1 MMAAMQRPAGD
12 GRAQDEILAVRLQP
26 SAPQEASTDDRPA
39 TDEMLRLQPSLPLLA
54 AAESEPGPSVLGQ
67 SSHGREPTAG
77 ELWSS
82 LSAAVAAQA
91 EPFELRARA
100 AGREAF
106 GEAFASSPLSEVGRS
121 ELGEGTPDR
130 DDRARR
136 TAWSPLSPAEAE
148 MAPPATR
155 EGTPSQEARGQELW
169 TSLTAVSN
177 TALSLPLRWLPA
189 APASPSPEQKPPS
202 PPSPPLPFPL
212 PAQPPPSQQP
222 PQLPSA
228 TMLPPVMFKDVFG
241 VGPAMPRDDA
251 VADAGSAAQAPIP
264 AGSPEELLPRQEP
277 LLPPPAWEELQH
289 YALELP
295 SLFAASV
302 SSVASLP
309 EAGRWAL
316 PTAVGEMTAP
326 LSLSSTLS
334 AAWLRFNPWQVGPAD
349 RFEDWVPRDGW
360 EHWLRH
366 AHAWRDAPDE
376 PQPLAPHS
384 SLLSV
389 ASIPSLARPM
399 RALDL
404 ATPLPAA
411 DGVLFADWWRRDFV
425 PPDLPD
431 GLSMASLPLD
441 LPEADAWLGRRRAD
455 GASMGSLPLSNVT
468 NDRYDEWLPRDGWTD
483 WFRHAHEWRD
493 PAMQGLDGMPSL
505 LTTVPSL
512 PSLTGFAADAP
523 QTALMGGDRMPQVVE
538 AAALFSTAALASMA
552 FVEALPDLGA
562 PRPG

>member
-334 AAWLRFNPWQVGPAD
+334 AAWLRFNPWQMGPAD

-376 PQPLAPHS
+376 PRRPGELCRRRLLPSPRGSAGAMGCRSPLVLLVLGSASALPEEVAESLIAPVPDSPQSTPDEWDASATGEAIVLQPAELDAALAVIHPLESFKVLANASQIVEESFMRADFKVPSEQRLDLVGLAGPHS
-384 SLLSV
+384 VRLLLSV
-389 ASIPSLARPM
+389 AMGYSHGSRL
-399 RALDL
+399 
-404 ATPLPAA
+404 
-411 DGVLFADWWRRDFV
+411 
-425 PPDLPD
+425 
-431 GLSMASLPLD
+431 
-441 LPEADAWLGRRRAD
+441 ADAC
-455 GASMGSLPLSNVT
+455 
-468 NDRYDEWLPRDGWTD
+468 
-483 WFRHAHEWRD
+483 
-493 PAMQGLDGMPSL
+493 
-505 LTTVPSL
+505 
-512 PSLTGFAADAP
+512 
-523 QTALMGGDRMPQVVE
+523 
-538 AAALFSTAALASMA
+538 
-552 FVEALPDLGA
+552 
-562 PRPG
+562 